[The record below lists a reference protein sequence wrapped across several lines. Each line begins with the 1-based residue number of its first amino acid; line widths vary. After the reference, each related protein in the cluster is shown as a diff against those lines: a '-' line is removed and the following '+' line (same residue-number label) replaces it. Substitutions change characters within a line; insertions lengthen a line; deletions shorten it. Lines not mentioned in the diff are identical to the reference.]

1 MICNEPL
8 MTSLQTILT
17 QTNMKCVPDG
27 LHHLE
32 VIYDFVQEAYP
43 RECLD
48 AEICTSGWTDA
59 PEWKHKVRNALQTL
73 KGKGRIHKTGLD
85 KGYWRVQVHLD
96 GKVLADLCCGSR
108 SIWWDKNHPNAIY
121 MDIREE
127 APGTISLQPNWCV
140 KPDLIGDYRD
150 MVFPDEHFH
159 LLVWDIPHI
168 LEAKS
173 GIMLQKYGKLGSTW
187 QEDVQKGFAEC
198 WRILQP
204 YGVLLFKYA
213 DLDISTTKM
222 LAQFPETP
230 IVGTRT
236 KKSVNEGGT
245 YWFAFIKL
253 P

>member
-1 MICNEPL
+1 
-8 MTSLQTILT
+8 
-17 QTNMKCVPDG
+17 
-27 LHHLE
+27 
-32 VIYDFVQEAYP
+32 
-43 RECLD
+43 
-48 AEICTSGWTDA
+48 
-59 PEWKHKVRNALQTL
+59 
-73 KGKGRIHKTGLD
+73 
-85 KGYWRVQVHLD
+85 
-96 GKVLADLCCGSR
+96 
-108 SIWWDKNHPNAIY
+108 
-121 MDIREE
+121 
-127 APGTISLQPNWCV
+127 
-140 KPDLIGDYRD
+140 
-150 MVFPDEHFH
+150 
-159 LLVWDIPHI
+159 
-168 LEAKS
+168 
-173 GIMLQKYGKLGSTW
+173 MLQKYGKLGSTW

>member
-1 MICNEPL
+1 
-8 MTSLQTILT
+8 MTSLQQVLT

-27 LHHLE
+27 LHHIE
-32 VIYDFVQEAYP
+32 VIYEYVQEAFP
-43 RECLD
+43 EECSD
-48 AEICTSGWTDA
+48 EVVCDTGWADS
-59 PEWKHKVRNALQTL
+59 PEWQHKVRNALQTL
-73 KGKGRIHKTGLD
+73 KGKGRVHKTGIE
-85 KGYWRVQVHLD
+85 KGYWRIQVHLD

-108 SIWWDKNHPNAIY
+108 SIWFDKEHPDAIY

-127 APGTISLQPNWCV
+127 EPGSIALQPNWSV

-168 LEAKS
+168 LEAKG
-173 GIMLQKYGKLGSTW
+173 GIMLKKYGKLGYGW
-187 QEDVQKGFAEC
+187 KDDVRRGFNEC

-213 DLDISTTKM
+213 DISIRVNEM